1 MYIKLFFITLITVL
15 SFSIGIAEEGKIKMP
30 ENNLIAP
37 ANITGQVTFLYYRD
51 MDAAENF
58 YGKILRLK
66 KTFDKGGVK
75 FYQLTENSYVGL
87 VGEGRG
93 LHKFSDSK
101 PVMISMVTTE
111 VAIWDSYLKTQNV
124 EYVSAYNPEGDNGP
138 VHGFIVLDPGGY
150 TIEFFQW
157 N

>member
-1 MYIKLFFITLITVL
+1 MHINFFVITLITIL
-15 SFSIGIAEEGKIKMP
+15 SFSTGIAKEGNIKMP
-30 ENNLIAP
+30 ENDLIVP
-37 ANITGQVTFLYYRD
+37 ANIIGQVTFLYYSD
-51 MDAAENF
+51 IDAAENF
-58 YGKILRLK
+58 YGHILKLK

-93 LHKFSDSK
+93 LHKTSESK

-111 VAIWDSYLKTQNV
+111 VVKWDKYMKTQNV
-124 EYVSAYNPEGDNGP
+124 KYVSAYNPDDNNGP

-150 TIEFFQW
+150 TVEFFQW